1 MAYDIDTKNA
11 KLVGYGYS
19 ALETLLLQIRNAGAN
34 GFIDNATEKSL
45 ETTILNA
52 FDYRNAVERGEK

>member
-11 KLVGYGYS
+11 KLAGYAYS
-19 ALETLLLQIRNAGAN
+19 TLETLLLQIRNAGAN
-34 GFIDNATEKSL
+34 GLIDNAAEKSL
-45 ETTILNA
+45 ETTVLNA